1 MKNNISNKSI
11 WVSLIVS
18 LSLVLGS
25 CSKDFLDT
33 RPVGR
38 VLEVN
43 YYQNEDQAFEA
54 LVSIYDVLQWN
65 DQWGFT
71 MFRFLQNVASDDT
84 YAGGS
89 DASDQP
95 SWVAYNNFTLTP
107 NLGPQRGF
115 WQKNYKGIYR
125 ANLYLEKIDGI
136 EDASEAFR
144 VRTKGEARFLRAK
157 FYFDLVR
164 LFGNVVYIDHTLGA
178 SEYYTV
184 KQVGPEAIYPLI
196 ITDLEA
202 AIQVLPSS
210 VSANQIGRATKGAA
224 EALLA
229 RVLLFQND
237 ESKMSQVASLCESVI
252 QSGQYGLLGNYED
265 IWTKAGE
272 WSSESVFEITYSE
285 NSASDWGSFGWG
297 GGEGNVG
304 VQFIG
309 MRDYNGPTY
318 ATGWG
323 FCPVSTEL
331 EAAMTNDP
339 RYQHTIIDASAVAG
353 ASYTAGYQNTGYFM
367 RKYAPLANNTAPDG
381 DPALNWGN
389 NIREIRYADV
399 LLMAA
404 EGLVRSNGS
413 EATALSYVNQVR
425 NRVGLSPLSSSGNQ
439 LLDDIY
445 EERRMELAT
454 EGHRFFDLIRT
465 GNAQDVLGTQGF
477 DINTHRYLPIPQ
489 QEIDA
494 SQGVLTQNPGY

>member
-1 MKNNISNKSI
+1 MLLALTMI
-11 WVSLIVS
+11 
-18 LSLVLGS
+18 LGS
-25 CSKDFLDT
+25 CSKDFLNT

-43 YYQNEDQAFEA
+43 YYQTEEQAFEA

-65 DQWGFT
+65 DQYGFT

-115 WQKNYKGIYR
+115 WRKGYKGIYR
-125 ANLYLEKIDGI
+125 ANLFLEKIDEI

-144 VRTKGEARFLRAK
+144 TRTKAEAKFLRAK

-164 LFGNVVYIDHTLGA
+164 LFGNIPLIDHTLGA

-184 KQVGPEAIYPLI
+184 EQVGPDQIYPLI
-196 ITDLEA
+196 VSDLEA
-202 AIQVLPSS
+202 AITDLPTS
-210 VSANQIGRATKGAA
+210 VSSNQLGRVTKGAA
-224 EALLA
+224 QALLA
-229 RVLLFQND
+229 RVLLFED
-237 ESKMSQVASLCESVI
+237 EASSMAQVASLCESVI
-252 QSGQYGLLGNYED
+252 QSGEYSLLPSFSD
-265 IWTKAGE
+265 IWSAEGE

-331 EAAMTNDP
+331 EAAMDGDP
-339 RYQHTIIDASAVAG
+339 RYGNTIIDADALPG
-353 ASYTAGYQNTGYFM
+353 AEYTPAYQNTGFWM
-367 RKYAPLANNTAPDG
+367 RKYAPIASNVAPDG

-404 EGLVRSNGS
+404 EGILRSGGS
-413 EATALSYVNQVR
+413 EGTARTYLNQVR
-425 NRVGLSPLSSSGNQ
+425 SRVGLAALTSTGNQ
-439 LLDDIY
+439 LLEDIY
-445 EERRMELAT
+445 TERRMELAT
-454 EGHRFFDLIRT
+454 EGHRFFDLLRT
-465 GNAQDVLGTQGF
+465 GKATEVLGNQGF
-477 DINTHRYLPIPQ
+477 DSFTHTYLPIPQ
-489 QEIDA
+489 QELDA
-494 SQGVLTQNPGY
+494 APDVLTQNPGY

>member
-1 MKNNISNKSI
+1 MKNSSSNRSI

-43 YYQNEDQAFEA
+43 YYQNEDQAFES

-184 KQVGPEAIYPLI
+184 EQVGPENVYPLI
-196 ITDLEA
+196 ISDLEA
-202 AIQVLPSS
+202 AISVLPSS

-237 ESKMSQVASLCESVI
+237 ETKMSQVASLCESVI
-252 QSGQYGLLGNYED
+252 QSGQYELLSDYGD
-265 IWTKAGE
+265 IWTKDGE

-331 EAAMTNDP
+331 EAAMDNDP
-339 RYQHTIIDASAVAG
+339 RYQHTIIDAAAVAG
-353 ASYTAGYQNTGYFM
+353 ASYTPGYQNTGYFM

-413 EATALSYVNQVR
+413 EATALSYLNQVR
-425 NRVGLSPLSSSGNQ
+425 NRAGLQALSSSGTQ

-445 EERRMELAT
+445 NERRMELAT

-465 GNAQDVLGTQGF
+465 GKAQDVLGPQGF
-477 DINTHRYLPIPQ
+477 DISTHRYLPIPQ

>member
-1 MKNNISNKSI
+1 MNKLNKTNSFWI
-11 WVSLIVS
+11 S
-18 LSLVLGS
+18 LSLAFALVLGS

-43 YYQNEDQAFEA
+43 YYQTQDQAFEA
-54 LVSIYDVLQWN
+54 LVSVYDVLQWN

-95 SWVAYNNFTLTP
+95 SWVAYDNFTLTS

-115 WQKNYKGIYR
+115 WQKCYKGIYR
-125 ANLYLEKIDGI
+125 ANLYLERIDGI
-136 EDASEAFR
+136 EDASEPFR
-144 VRTKGEARFLRAK
+144 VRTKAEARFLRAK

-164 LFGNVVYIDHTLGA
+164 LFGNVPFIDHTLGA
-178 SEYYTV
+178 EEYFTID
-184 KQVGPEAIYPLI
+184 QVGPESVYPLI
-196 ITDLEA
+196 ISDLEA
-202 AIQVLPSS
+202 AIADLPVS
-210 VSANQIGRATKGAA
+210 VSENQLGRVTKGAA

-229 RVLLFQND
+229 RVLLFEND
-237 ESKMSQVASLCESVI
+237 ESKMGQVASLCESVI
-252 QSGQYGLLGNYED
+252 QSGEYSLLSSYGD
-265 IWTKAGE
+265 IWSKDGE
-272 WSSESVFEITYSE
+272 WSAESVFEITYSE
-285 NSASDWGSFGWG
+285 NSTSDWGSFGWG

-318 ATGWG
+318 ATGWS
-323 FCPVSTEL
+323 FCPISTEL
-331 EAAMTNDP
+331 QSDMLGDP
-339 RYQHTIIDASAVAG
+339 RYSQTIIDASTIPG
-353 ASYTAGYQNTGYFM
+353 ASYTPGYQNTGYFM
-367 RKYAPLANNTAPDG
+367 RKYAPLADNVAPDG

-413 EATALSYVNQVR
+413 EGTARTYLNQVR
-425 NRVGLSPLSSSGNQ
+425 DRVGLPPVNSSGSQ
-439 LLDDIY
+439 LLEDIY
-445 EERRMELAT
+445 TERRFELAT
-454 EGHRFFDLIRT
+454 EGHRFFDLLRT
-465 GNAQDVLGTQGF
+465 GKAEQVLGGQGF
-477 DINTHRYLPIPQ
+477 VESIHKYLPIPQ